1 MRVAVIGAGVAGLVA
16 SHRLSKDHAVTLF
29 EAEDYL
35 GGHTCTVDVTAEGK
49 TCPAD
54 TGFMVFNRRTYPR
67 FCELLE
73 SLGVTSRPSEMSFS
87 FMGPGFEYRGSSINS
102 LLAQRSSIL
111 RPSFWRM
118 LLDVVRFNR
127 SAEREANDEAET
139 LGQFLRRGNYSQAFA
154 TQYLLPMGAAIWSA
168 KPEAMIH
175 FPARYFIGFF
185 KNHGLLSVNNH
196 PQWYTVEGGART
208 YVAALIADA
217 ERLETRLSTPV
228 RDVRRNEAGVVLTLD
243 EGSVEFDAVVFA
255 CHSDQAL
262 ALLQDPSDSES
273 RILGAIPYQTNEA
286 VLHWDE
292 TLLPKRRRA
301 WAAWNYLHEPQLTDR
316 VVITYN
322 LNILQGLAFR
332 QQCLVTLNPGSRIDP
347 RKIIRRFHYSHPGY
361 TVESIAAQAQRK
373 TISGQRR
380 THYCG
385 AYWRYGFHEDGVV
398 SGLDAAAEFGRY
410 Q

>member
-1 MRVAVIGAGVAGLVA
+1 M
-16 SHRLSKDHAVTLF
+16 TLF
-29 EAEDYL
+29 EAEEYL

-73 SLGVTSRPSEMSFS
+73 TLGVASRASEMSFS
-87 FMGPGFEYRGSSINS
+87 FTGPGFEYRGSSINS
-102 LLAQRSSIL
+102 LLAQRSSIFKL
-111 RPSFWRM
+111 SFWRM
-118 LLDVVRFNR
+118 LVDVVRFNR
-127 SAEREANDEAET
+127 GAAGEARDDAET
-139 LGQFLRRGNYSQAFA
+139 LGQFLKRGGYSESFA
-154 TQYLLPMGAAIWSA
+154 NQYLLPMGAAIWSA

-175 FPARYFIGFF
+175 FPAKYFIGFF
-185 KNHGLLSVNNH
+185 QNHGLLSINNH

-208 YVAALIADA
+208 YVEALVTDA
-217 ERLETRLSTPV
+217 GELEVRLATPV
-228 RDVRRNEAGVVLTLD
+228 RGVQRNSSGVELD
-243 EGSVEFDAVVFA
+243 LGHDRVDFDAVVLA

-262 ALLQDPSDSES
+262 ALLQDPSDSET
-273 RILGAIPYQTNEA
+273 RVLGAIPYQANEA

-292 TLLPKRRRA
+292 ALLPKRRRA
-301 WAAWNYLHEPQLTDR
+301 WAAWNYLHEPERTDR

-347 RKIIRRFHYSHPGY
+347 RKIIRRIHYSHPGY
-361 TVESIAAQAQRK
+361 TVESIAAQAQRE
-373 TISGQRR
+373 TISGQQR

-398 SGLDAAAEFGRY
+398 SGLAAAAEFDRY
-410 Q
+410 G

>member
-1 MRVAVIGAGVAGLVA
+1 MRIAVVGAGVAGLVA
-16 SHRLSKDHAVTLF
+16 SHRLSKQHEVTLF
-29 EAEDYL
+29 EAADYL

-49 TCPAD
+49 TYPAD

-67 FCELLE
+67 FCEMLDD
-73 SLGVTSRPSEMSFS
+73 LGVASRPSEMSFS
-87 FMGPGFEYRGSSINS
+87 FTGPGFEYRGSSINS
-102 LLAQRSSIL
+102 LLAQRTSVFK
-111 RPSFWRM
+111 PSFWRM

-127 SAEREANDEAET
+127 SAKREAIDGEET
-139 LGQFLRRGNYSQAFA
+139 LGQFLSRGGYSQSFA
-154 TQYLLPMGAAIWSA
+154 QQYLLPMGAAIWSA
-168 KPEAMIH
+168 KPEAMVN
-175 FPARYFIGFF
+175 FPAHYFVGFF
-185 KNHGLLSVNNH
+185 ANHGLLTVSDH

-208 YVAALIADA
+208 YVNALLADA
-217 ERLETRLSTPV
+217 GELSVRLNTPV
-228 RDVRRNEAGVVLTLD
+228 GAVRRTESGVRLTL
-243 EGSVEFDAVVFA
+243 EAEAVEFDAVVLA

-262 ALLQDPSDSES
+262 GLLEDPSTSES
-273 RILGAIPYQTNEA
+273 QILGAIPYQDNEA

-292 TLLPKRRRA
+292 ALLPKRRRA
-301 WAAWNYLHEPQLTDR
+301 WAAWNYLDEPDLTDR

-347 RKIIRRFHYSHPGY
+347 RKIIRRIHYSHPGY
-361 TVESIAAQAQRK
+361 TVESIAAQAQRG

-398 SGLDAAAEFGRY
+398 SGLDAAAEFDRY
-410 Q
+410 G